1 MVGGRNGLDAS
12 LTRLRSILSCSTRG
26 VVGAG
31 DGGVPYG
38 PPMERHLA
46 TVWESVADEV
56 GPEVA
61 VVQGATRLTWSEL
74 DDRSARLASAL
85 LDAGVEPGTAV
96 AQYLYNSPEYL
107 ETTFASLK
115 VRAVPVNVNYRYLDD
130 ELLHLLDDSEARVL
144 VFHASL
150 GDRVARVLPRAS
162 RLRLVVEV
170 DDGGPHVD
178 GAVRYEELLAGHHPA
193 ARRTRSP
200 DDITLTYTGGTT
212 GLPKGVMARIGN
224 GVDATLSS
232 TPVLLGHPPVT
243 DPAGAAPL
251 ARALADAGARLV
263 GLPACPLMH
272 ATGLTIGAVPALS
285 VGGTVVLLDGR
296 GLDVDELWTLVDREG
311 VMALTVV
318 GDAFARPML
327 RGLRDGPPRS
337 LASLRAILS
346 SGAMFSTEVK
356 QGLLEHLPE
365 GAYVLDFIASTE
377 GTMGTSI
384 ATRNRPAATGHFTPS
399 AGVKVFD
406 EHDREVEPGSGQGGV
421 VAVPGAIPL
430 GYFKDPAKTART
442 FREVDGVAYSFP
454 GDWATVEAD
463 GSLTLLGRGSQ
474 CINTGGEKVFPEE
487 VEEAIKRLPAVD
499 DALVFGVPDERF
511 GQRVVAVASA
521 APGGPAP
528 DGAAIVAR
536 LREQLSAYKVPRE
549 VLVVDEV
556 PRAPNGKADYPG
568 ARARFEAR
576 G

>member
-1 MVGGRNGLDAS
+1 
-12 LTRLRSILSCSTRG
+12 
-26 VVGAG
+26 
-31 DGGVPYG
+31 
-38 PPMERHLA
+38 MERHFA

-56 GPEVA
+56 GDDIA
-61 VVQGATRLTWSEL
+61 VVQGATRRTWTEL
-74 DDRSARLASAL
+74 DDRAARLAAAL
-85 LDAGVEPGTAV
+85 VAAGVAPGTAV

-107 ETTFASLK
+107 ETTFAAFK

-130 ELLHLLDDSEARVL
+130 ELLHLLEDSEARVM

-150 GDRVARVLPRAS
+150 GDRVARVLPRA
-162 RLRLVVEV
+162 RHLRLAVEV
-170 DDGGPHVD
+170 DDVGTGTDGATVD
-178 GAVRYEELLAGHHPA
+178 GAVGYEALLATHDPA
-193 ARRTRSP
+193 PRIARSA
-200 DDITLTYTGGTT
+200 DDLAMTYTGGTT
-212 GLPKGVMARIGN
+212 GLPKGVMSKVGN

-232 TPVLLGHPPVT
+232 TPVLLGQPPVT
-243 DPAGAAPL
+243 DPAGAAGL
-251 ARALADAGARLV
+251 ARVLADADARLV

-272 ATGLTIGAVPALS
+272 ATGLSIGAIPALS
-285 VGGTVVLLDGR
+285 VGGTVALLAGR
-296 GLDVDELWTLVDREG
+296 GLDVDELWDLVDREG

-327 RGLRDGPPRS
+327 RGLREGPPRS

-356 QGLLEHLPE
+356 QGLLDHLPD

-384 ATRNRPAATGHFTPS
+384 SVRDRPAPTGHFTPS

-406 EHDREVEPGSGQGGV
+406 EHDREVVPGSGQGGI
-421 VAVPGAIPL
+421 VAVPGAIPV

-442 FREVDGVAYSFP
+442 FREVDGVTYSFP
-454 GDWATVEAD
+454 GDWATVGAD

-487 VEEAIKRLPAVD
+487 VEEAIKRLPTVD

-511 GQRVVAVASA
+511 GQRVVAVVSA
-521 APGGPAP
+521 APGAPAL
-528 DGAAIVAR
+528 DVDALVAD
-536 LREQLSAYKVPRE
+536 LRAHLSAYKVPRSV
-549 VLVVDEV
+549 VLVDEV

-568 ARARFEAR
+568 ARARFEAA

>member
-1 MVGGRNGLDAS
+1 
-12 LTRLRSILSCSTRG
+12 
-26 VVGAG
+26 
-31 DGGVPYG
+31 
-38 PPMERHLA
+38 MERHFA

-56 GPEVA
+56 GDDIA
-61 VVQGATRLTWSEL
+61 VVQGATRRTWTEL
-74 DDRSARLASAL
+74 DDRAARLAAAL
-85 LDAGVEPGTAV
+85 VAAGVAPGTAV

-107 ETTFASLK
+107 ETTFAAFK

-150 GDRVARVLPRAS
+150 GDRVARVLPRA
-162 RLRLVVEV
+162 RHLRLAVEV
-170 DDGGPHVD
+170 DDVGTGAEGATVD
-178 GAVRYEELLAGHHPA
+178 AAVGYEALLAAHDPA
-193 ARRTRSP
+193 ARIARSA
-200 DDITLTYTGGTT
+200 DDLAMTYTGGTT
-212 GLPKGVMARIGN
+212 GLPKGVMSKVGN

-232 TPVLLGHPPVT
+232 TPVLLGQPPVT
-243 DPAGAAPL
+243 DPAGAAGL
-251 ARALADAGARLV
+251 ARVLADADARLV

-272 ATGLTIGAVPALS
+272 ATGLSIGAIPALS
-285 VGGTVVLLDGR
+285 VGGTVALLAGR
-296 GLDVDELWTLVDREG
+296 GLDVDELWDVVDREG

-327 RGLRDGPPRS
+327 RGLREGPPRS

-356 QGLLEHLPE
+356 QGLLDHLPD

-384 ATRNRPAATGHFTPS
+384 SVRDRPAPTGHFTPS

-406 EHDREVEPGSGQGGV
+406 EHDREVVPGSGQGGI
-421 VAVPGAIPL
+421 VAVPGAIPV

-442 FREVDGVAYSFP
+442 FREVDGVTYSFP
-454 GDWATVEAD
+454 GDWATVGAD

-487 VEEAIKRLPAVD
+487 VEEAIKRLPTVD

-511 GQRVVAVASA
+511 GQRVVAVVSA
-521 APGGPAP
+521 APGAPAL
-528 DGAAIVAR
+528 DVDALVAD
-536 LREQLSAYKVPRE
+536 LRAHLSAYKVPRSV
-549 VLVVDEV
+549 VLVDEV

-568 ARARFEAR
+568 ARARFEAA

>member
-1 MVGGRNGLDAS
+1 
-12 LTRLRSILSCSTRG
+12 
-26 VVGAG
+26 
-31 DGGVPYG
+31 
-38 PPMERHLA
+38 MERHFA

-56 GPEVA
+56 GDQVA
-61 VVQGATRLTWSEL
+61 VVQGETRRAWTDLE
-74 DDRSARLASAL
+74 DRAARLAAAFFA
-85 LDAGVEPGTAV
+85 AGVEPGTTV

-107 ETTFASLK
+107 ETTFAALK

-130 ELLHLLDDSEARVL
+130 ELLHLLEDSEAAVL

-150 GDRVARVLPRAS
+150 GDRVARVMARATG
-162 RLRLVVEV
+162 LRLVVEV

-178 GAVRYEELLAGHHPA
+178 GAVPYEDLLAAHDA
-193 ARRTRSP
+193 APRITRHP
-200 DDITLTYTGGTT
+200 DDLTMTYTGGTT

-232 TPVLLGHPPVT
+232 TPVLLGHAPVT
-243 DPAGAAPL
+243 DPSGAAPL
-251 ARALADAGARLV
+251 ARRLADADARLV

-285 VGGTVVLLDGR
+285 VGGTVALLAQR
-296 GLDVDELWTLVDREG
+296 GLDVDELWTLVDAEG
-311 VMALTVV
+311 VMAITVV
-318 GDAFARPML
+318 GDAFSRPML
-327 RGLRDGPPRS
+327 RGLREGPPRS
-337 LASLRAILS
+337 LASVRAVLS

-356 QGLLEHLPE
+356 QGLLDHLPD

-384 ATRNRPAATGHFTPS
+384 ATRGRPAPTGHFSPS
-399 AGVKVFD
+399 PGVKVFD
-406 EHDREVEPGSGQGGV
+406 EHDREVEPGSGQGGL

-442 FREVDGVAYSFP
+442 FREVGGVTYSFP
-454 GDWATVEAD
+454 GDWATVGAD

-487 VEEAIKRLPAVD
+487 VEEAIKRLALVD

-511 GQRVVAVASA
+511 GQRVVAVVSPSPGASPVAGDAISA
-521 APGGPAP
+521 A
-528 DGAAIVAR
+528 
-536 LREQLSAYKVPRE
+536 LREHLSAYKVPRQ
-549 VLVVDEV
+549 VVVVDEV

-568 ARARFEAR
+568 ARRLFEAA